1 MARKK
6 SVKKKVSKKPV
17 KAKASKK
24 AMPKAAA
31 RPKHK
36 PASKNKP
43 AKKAAKPAPRSAP
56 KTKKAVKA
64 NPKIKPKAV
73 KKALKKPVQ
82 KTKGIPAKK
91 QAVKSQQTILKKVN
105 SLGMN
110 IPSKPVIVLK
120 NQTPPP
126 PLVKPVSKVPV
137 SPMKREKKV
146 NPDPPEEVVPLKKVV
161 KTFSSKT
168 DTKDKK
174 LPPHPNQY
182 SIEYVLHASASL
194 LFEVISS
201 PSGLSEWFADDVNI
215 RDGNFTFFWD
225 GSTQVAKQIAY
236 KQDKLVRF
244 QWEGKPDHTFFEFRI
259 ETDDLTNDTSLII
272 TDFAEDGDKESARLL
287 WDNQI
292 NRLRKAIG
300 S

>member
-1 MARKK
+1 MAAKK
-6 SVKKKVSKKPV
+6 SVKKKASKKPS

-24 AMPKAAA
+24 VKA
-31 RPKHK
+31 KK
-36 PASKNKP
+36 PAPKTAKTRVKP
-43 AKKAAKPAPRSAP
+43 RPAKKKTAKPKAKKAAPKAKTKGKPVKRAVVNKKPSLKPKPA
-56 KTKKAVKA
+56 KIVK
-64 NPKIKPKAV
+64 PPV
-73 KKALKKPVQ
+73 KKVPVVIKKEVKDVKPVKQQAPLAPPPVQ
-82 KTKGIPAKK
+82 K
-91 QAVKSQQTILKKVN
+91 
-105 SLGMN
+105 
-110 IPSKPVIVLK
+110 
-120 NQTPPP
+120 
-126 PLVKPVSKVPV
+126 PLVKAPAKRTKQVVPT
-137 SPMKREKKV
+137 E
-146 NPDPPEEVVPLKKVV
+146 PPEEVVPLQKVV
-161 KTFSSKT
+161 KTFSLKEDKGSK
-168 DTKDKK
+168 KS
-174 LPPHPNQY
+174 PPHPNQF
-182 SIEYVLHASASL
+182 SIEYLVHASPSL

-244 QWEGKPDHTFFEFRI
+244 QWEGRPDYTFFEFRI

>member
-1 MARKK
+1 MAKK
-6 SVKKKVSKKPV
+6 KPVKKKVSKKPQ
-17 KAKASKK
+17 KAKAAKK
-24 AMPKAAA
+24 AKPNKSA
-31 RPKHK
+31 RPKAK
-36 PASKNKP
+36 LAKKARP
-43 AKKAAKPAPRSAP
+43 KKAAKP
-56 KTKKAVKA
+56 
-64 NPKIKPKAV
+64 V
-73 KKALKKPVQ
+73 KKAIARPKAKASAKSGKPVKKVIVKPVVKSNLPSSRKVIIQ
-82 KTKGIPAKK
+82 PKGLPTKKGGSPMHIPAK
-91 QAVKSQQTILKKVN
+91 
-105 SLGMN
+105 
-110 IPSKPVIVLK
+110 PVIILK
-120 NQTPPP
+120 NQPK
-126 PLVKPVSKVPV
+126 PLPIVKPVSKVPV
-137 SPMKREKKV
+137 SPMKRDKKAITEPQEPV
-146 NPDPPEEVVPLKKVV
+146 EPLKKVV
-161 KTFSSKT
+161 KTFSIKNE
-168 DTKDKK
+168 TKDHKK

-182 SIEYVLHASASL
+182 SIEYVLHASATL

-244 QWEGKPDHTFFEFRI
+244 QWEGKPDYSFFEFRI

>member
-1 MARKK
+1 MPKK
-6 SVKKKVSKKPV
+6 KPVKKKVSKKPK
-17 KAKASKK
+17 KAKAVSAKSRKAKKSVRLAKKSK
-24 AMPKAAA
+24 P
-31 RPKHK
+31 
-36 PASKNKP
+36 
-43 AKKAAKPAPRSAP
+43 KKAAKAG
-56 KTKKAVKA
+56 VK
-64 NPKIKPKAV
+64 KIKPKAKLKPV
-73 KKALKKPVQ
+73 KKAAPKKPVPHH
-82 KTKGIPAKK
+82 KPAASKKMLSKPAKK
-91 QAVKSQQTILKKVN
+91 GGS
-105 SLGMN
+105 SPMH

-146 NPDPPEEVVPLKKVV
+146 NPDPPEEVVPLKKVI
-161 KTFSSKT
+161 KTFSSKN
-168 DTKDKK
+168 DLKDKK
-174 LPPHPNQY
+174 MPAHPNQY

-244 QWEGKPDHTFFEFRI
+244 QWEGKPDYSFFEFRI